1 MQRRPKGG
9 SARWIKTLLLIGLGG
24 TILAGLAVFFLMQPP
39 DVNALPL
46 VTITYQAAS
55 RKFDPERR
63 QDVWLDAQREG
74 GIGIFVG
81 DNEVLTCACAAGW
94 RPYPPNRMAPS
105 LSDYLLD
112 PAEEETELP
121 TRWWVRWKQ
130 QQHEAYPILVMPK
143 GYSVVVLRVEGLS
156 VRHFVPIA
164 SVRPKASAMVW
175 VVGNRNSAGAVSKL
189 VVQVSE
195 QRHQRTFF
203 RQDTRTELTL
213 WLTILEAPSQ
223 TQAPTQPSQQP
234 SSHLPFFL
242 EGAPVFNMRKELCGV
257 LHSIPWSNG
266 QSFCWIM
273 EPLSEVKDD
282 IEAALQR

>member
-1 MQRRPKGG
+1 MQRKLKRS
-9 SARWIKTLLLIGLGG
+9 SARWIKALLSIGLGG
-24 TILAGLAVFFLMQPP
+24 TILAGLTVFYLMRPP
-39 DVNALPL
+39 DVDKLPL
-46 VTITYQAAS
+46 VTIIYQATS
-55 RKFDPERR
+55 RKFDQERC
-63 QDVWLDAQREG
+63 QDVWLDARREG

-94 RPYPPNRMAPS
+94 QPHPPNRMAPS
-105 LSDYLLD
+105 LSDYLFD

-121 TRWWVRWKQ
+121 TRWWVRWKSR
-130 QQHEAYPILVMPK
+130 EYPASPILIMPK

-156 VRHFVPIA
+156 ISRFWPIA
-164 SVRPKASAMVW
+164 SVRPKVGAMVW
-175 VVGNRNSAGAVSKL
+175 VVGNRNSPDAVSKL
-189 VVQVSE
+189 VVQISE

-213 WLTILEAPSQ
+213 WLTILGAPLQ
-223 TQAPTQPSQQP
+223 TQAPAQSSQQP
-234 SSHLPFFL
+234 SSNLPFFL

-257 LHSIPWSNG
+257 LHGIPWSNG

-273 EPLSEVKDD
+273 EPMSEVKDA

>member
-1 MQRRPKGG
+1 MQRKLKGRSG
-9 SARWIKTLLLIGLGG
+9 RWIKALLLIGLGG
-24 TILAGLAVFFLMQPP
+24 TILAGLAVFFLMRPP
-39 DVNALPL
+39 NVDALPL

-63 QDVWLDAQREG
+63 QDAWLSAQREG
-74 GIGIFVG
+74 GIGVFVG

-121 TRWWVRWKQ
+121 TRWWVRWKSRE
-130 QQHEAYPILVMPK
+130 HPAFPILVMPK

-164 SVRPKASAMVW
+164 SVRPRAGAMVW
-175 VVGNRNSAGAVSKL
+175 VVGNRNSADAVSKL

-195 QRHQRTFF
+195 QRHRRTFF
-203 RQDTRTELTL
+203 RQDTRTESTL
-213 WLTILEAPSQ
+213 WLTMLGTPSQ
-223 TQAPTQPSQQP
+223 TQPPTQSSQQP
-234 SSHLPFFL
+234 SSNSPCFL
-242 EGAPVFNMRKELCGV
+242 EGAPVLNMQKELCGV
-257 LHSIPWSNG
+257 LHGIPWSNG
-266 QSFCWIM
+266 QSSCWIM
-273 EPLSEVKDD
+273 EPLSEVKDA